1 MRCAPLTLVLVTF
14 ATLAACK
21 DESPPLAPIPP
32 PHDGVTL
39 IQRGAPP
46 YQTLRYRLTR
56 GTRTISQLVCDLAVK
71 NDGENG
77 PMPILVVDLDTSVEE
92 VLPDGNARLRL
103 TVTQTSVRDRL
114 GSPVASDMVLA
125 QATAMHGVVIA
136 ETLAPD
142 GQLVES
148 HVEAAASVPDRAR
161 EQLDHLTRS
170 LAQVAMR
177 MPVEPVGIGAT
188 WRERRTLPEG
198 GIRAVSETL
207 YTLTSITPTTLVYS
221 SVGLSSGE
229 PQTIEQ
235 EGLKVEVTN
244 TRGYSQAQG
253 TVDLARYAFDVTS
266 TSTFATAMNIIAPLG
281 TPGAG
286 RSTVEITMAIRVAPI
301 GDSKPL
307 DPNAPSGVLTAGS
320 TPNTPTPADNT
331 QAATTDSP
339 PPSAAAPGD
348 RDSRTAADPAAF
360 QEPPPPPPSTAPPD
374 VTAAH
379 APRPSAAPPTPASS
393 SSGGNSGAN

>member
-1 MRCAPLTLVLVTF
+1 MRCAPLTLALVTF
-14 ATLAACK
+14 ATVAACK
-21 DESPPLAPIPP
+21 DESPLPAATPP

-46 YQTLRYRLTR
+46 YQPLRYRLTR
-56 GTRTISQLVCDLAVK
+56 GARTISQLVCDFAVK
-71 NDGENG
+71 NDGESG
-77 PMPILVVDLDTSVEE
+77 PMPVLVVDLDTSVEE

-103 TVTQTSVRDRL
+103 TVTQTSVRDRA
-114 GSPVASDMVLA
+114 GSPVASDMVVA

-136 ETLAPD
+136 ETVAPD
-142 GQLVES
+142 GQLIES
-148 HVEAAASVPDRAR
+148 HVEAAASVPDPVR
-161 EQLDHLTRS
+161 EQLDRLTRS

-177 MPVEPVGIGAT
+177 MPSEPVGVGAM

-207 YTLTSITPTTLVYS
+207 YTLTSITPTTLAYT

-235 EGLKVEVTN
+235 EGLKVEVTD
-244 TRGYSQAQG
+244 TRGHSQAQG

-266 TSTFATAMNIIAPLG
+266 SSTFATAMNIIAPAG

-286 RSTVEITMAIRVAPI
+286 RSTVEITMAIHVAPI

-307 DPNAPSGVLTAGS
+307 DPNAQPSGVITAGS
-320 TPNTPTPADNT
+320 TPTDN
-331 QAATTDSP
+331 A
-339 PPSAAAPGD
+339 PPSAGAPGE

-360 QEPPPPPPSTAPPD
+360 QEPPPPPSTAPPPD

-379 APRPSAAPPTPASS
+379 APRPSAAPPAAPSS
-393 SSGGNSGAN
+393 SSSSGNSGAN